1 MGWFLDALAVFFM
14 AGLGIIG
21 YKRGLIEE
29 LGRLLGLIL
38 AVAFGFKY
46 YVSVSTALLKF
57 LSFDGTVMLVLSFA
71 IIFISTLIAV
81 RIITRMVHI
90 LMMSSGTKWM
100 NRSMGFAFGF
110 LKGGLVLTAL
120 LWMTELFPDSG
131 WSGLI
136 LNESR
141 LAESMQKTRHTLIK
155 TFHWEDPVKKGKS
168 FIASVIEDNLE
179 TTQTENP

>member
-1 MGWFLDALAVFFM
+1 MGWFLDVMAVFFM

-46 YVSVSTALLKF
+46 YVSVSTALLNV
-57 LSFDGTVMLVLSFA
+57 LSFDGTVMLVLSF
-71 IIFISTLIAV
+71 FILFIVTLLAV
-81 RIITRMVHI
+81 RILTKMVHI
-90 LMMSSGTKWM
+90 LMMSAGTKWM

-110 LKGGLVLTAL
+110 IKGGLVLTAL

-141 LAESMQKTRHTLIK
+141 LAGSMQKTRHTLIK
-155 TFHWEDPVKKGKS
+155 TFNWEDPVKKGKS
-168 FIASVIEDNLE
+168 FITSVIEDN
-179 TTQTENP
+179 TDNIQTEIP